1 MTIIG
6 NKVRNLRYGLNQV
19 VKRFPETSTESVDI
33 LEKLIEYK
41 GLDLSAMRLDIPETE
56 IALLGISDE
65 KKKAIIS
72 LLRAYELWTQR
83 WSSATYFDEQKNIL
97 YLLIGSGSQLIKKIE
112 LLEGES
118 ETRVREIDNSLDS
131 LEEFST
137 FFFERLNS
145 DKVRL
150 KVTYWKDPKPV
161 QVDFSVG
168 PK

>member
-6 NKVRNLRYGLNQV
+6 NKAKNLRYGLNQV
-19 VKRFPETSTESVDI
+19 VKRLPDTSTESVDI

-41 GLDLSAMRLDIPETE
+41 GLGLSGMRLDIPETE
-56 IALLGISDE
+56 IALLGIGDE

-72 LLRAYELWTQR
+72 LLCAYELWIQR
-83 WSSATYFDEQKNIL
+83 WSSTTYFDEQKNIL
-97 YLLIGSGSQLIKKIE
+97 YLLIDSGSQLIKKIE
-112 LLEGES
+112 LLESES

-137 FFFERLNS
+137 FFFERPNS

-161 QVDFSVG
+161 QVGFSVG